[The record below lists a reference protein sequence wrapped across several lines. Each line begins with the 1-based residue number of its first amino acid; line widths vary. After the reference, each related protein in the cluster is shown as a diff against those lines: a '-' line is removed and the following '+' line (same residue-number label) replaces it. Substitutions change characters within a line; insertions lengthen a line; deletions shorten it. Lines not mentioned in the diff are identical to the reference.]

1 MAEDIR
7 GIPFDANSTA
17 LPDGTIVYDNII
29 YSADFAEWLG
39 TYFKNGVLVPKGAM
53 ISTELQVTN
62 PDDTHLN
69 IAVGNI
75 VVNGR
80 TGFVTEAVTMET
92 VAAAPDMYRKDRVVV
107 ELNLEENTNGFQLKL
122 VTGTEAATA
131 EAPALIRTDEI
142 YQMSLATVNYD
153 YTGIISIIDDRVDE
167 SLCGISQV
175 LIGVRTPMPVTGDSA
190 DNISYDGSASGLS
203 GQTVQDAIDEMAA
216 DYTGSAKTKTY
227 TATVPTTGWSGSAA
241 PYSIDVTVTGIL
253 ESDNPIVD
261 MISSS
266 TYETAQNQADAWGE
280 IYKITAGTNKI
291 TLYSNSVS
299 ATEIPI
305 QLKVVR

>member
-69 IAVGNI
+69 ISVGNI

-122 VTGTEAATA
+122 VAGTEAATA
-131 EAPALIRTDEI
+131 EAPKLIRTDEV

-153 YTGIISIIDDRVDE
+153 YTGITSIVDDRVDE

-203 GQTVQDAIDEMAA
+203 GQTVQDAIDELV
-216 DYTGSAKTKTY
+216 SKTY
-227 TATVPTTGWSGSAA
+227 TATVPITGWSGSAA
-241 PYSIDVTVTGIL
+241 PYSIDVTITGML

-261 MISSS
+261 MVPSA
-266 TYETAQNQADAWGE
+266 TYETAQSQADAWGE

-291 TLYSNSVS
+291 TLYSNSVPK
-299 ATEIPI
+299 TEVPI

>member
-1 MAEDIR
+1 MTEIR

-53 ISTELQVTN
+53 ISTQLQVTN

-80 TGFVTEAVTMET
+80 TGFVTEAVTIET

-107 ELNLEENTNGFQLKL
+107 ELNLEENKNGFQLKL
-122 VTGTEAATA
+122 VAGVESTTA
-131 EAPALIRTDEI
+131 EPPALTRTDEI
-142 YQMSLATVNYD
+142 YQMSLATINYD
-153 YTGIISIIDDRVDE
+153 YTGITSIVDDRVDE

-190 DNISYDGSASGLS
+190 DNISYDGSASGLA
-203 GQTVQDAIDEMAA
+203 GQTVQAAIDEIVE
-216 DYTGSAKTKTY
+216 DYSPKTY
-227 TATVPTTGWSGSAA
+227 TATVPITGWTGSEA
-241 PYSIDVTVTGIL
+241 PYSIDITVTGL
-253 ESDNPIVD
+253 LNTDSPIIDVIPD
-261 MISSS
+261 TVYS
-266 TYETAQNQADAWGE
+266 TAQSQIEAWSE
-280 IYKITAGTNKI
+280 VYKITTDANKI
-291 TLYSNSVS
+291 VLYANNVPTT
-299 ATEIPI
+299 AIPI